1 MDPTEATAG
10 DTEPTADASDPSDAL
25 DAPITD
31 ASPDEPPHTVP
42 WWGPLTIVA
51 FVALVVCTN
60 VANAVFAAWV
70 DDHPAGLLALSSRQ
84 RYLALAAVDGIGVV
98 PYVVIGTLRIAAAF
112 VVCHLAGRAYRD
124 SILRVF
130 TRYLGL
136 TPEALDAYHRGL
148 DAAEVVIIPFFVG
161 SNIVAALTGVR
172 RTHPGKLAV
181 LLAIGIAGRLA
192 LVWWLAKAFE
202 EPLLDVVDFL
212 QRYQLWAI
220 IISVALV
227 VLVNVRNFR
236 RGRG

>member
-1 MDPTEATAG
+1 M
-10 DTEPTADASDPSDAL
+10 
-25 DAPITD
+25 
-31 ASPDEPPHTVP
+31 
-42 WWGPLTIVA
+42 
-51 FVALVVCTN
+51 
-60 VANAVFAAWV
+60 
-70 DDHPAGLLALSSRQ
+70 
-84 RYLALAAVDGIGVV
+84 
-98 PYVVIGTLRIAAAF
+98 
-112 VVCHLAGRAYRD
+112 
-124 SILRVF
+124 F

-148 DAAEVVIIPFFVG
+148 DDGRGGDHPV
-161 SNIVAALTGVR
+161 LR
-172 RTHPGKLAV
+172 RQQHRRRAHRRAPTPPGKLAV

-192 LVWWLAKAFE
+192 LVWWLAKTFE